1 MLEETQ
7 EEELRAGLHR
17 ASEYLW
23 AVFLEGHPW
32 FCFRLDL
39 CFLELS
45 ESSGLEVLG
54 LLLLG
59 GGCQPPSFFLLSL
72 ADSLLQF

>member
-1 MLEETQ
+1 MEPIDKRDR
-7 EEELRAGLHR
+7 EELRAGLHR
-17 ASEYLW
+17 ASGYLCT
-23 AVFLEGHPW
+23 AFLEGHSW

-59 GGCQPPSFFLLSL
+59 GGVSATLLFAAVS
-72 ADSLLQF
+72 SR